1 VNDIHQLES
10 KMRSLRLNGMLDT
23 LNLRLSQAQK
33 DNIGFIQFLEFLL
46 EDEVQYR
53 ANKSLASR
61 VTKAHFE
68 EKKSLEQFDFNF
80 NPRIPTQYI
89 RDLATCRFIERK
101 ESIIF
106 CGPVGVG
113 KTHLAQAL
121 GHQACRLSYSAL
133 FIKANRLLS
142 DLGGGRADGTWEK
155 RLRRYLKPDLL
166 IIDDFAIKELTKSQG
181 EDLYELID
189 QRYRSSSMIVTA
201 NRTPKDWYPLFPNP
215 VIAESALDRLVS
227 RSHIITLTGKSY
239 RSLLRPDK
247 AIETIEK
254 EVVTV

>member
-1 VNDIHQLES
+1 MNDIHQLEN

-33 DNIGFIQFLEFLL
+33 DSFGFIQFLELLL
-46 EDEVQYR
+46 EDETQYR
-53 ANKSLASR
+53 ANKRLASR

-68 EKKSLEQFDFNF
+68 EEKSLEQFDFNF
-80 NPRIPTQYI
+80 NPRIPAEYI
-89 RDLATCRFIERK
+89 HDLATCRFIEQK
-101 ESIIF
+101 ESIIV

-121 GHQACRLSYSAL
+121 GHQACRLAYSAL
-133 FIKANRLLS
+133 FTKANRLLS
-142 DLGGGRADGTWEK
+142 DLGGGRADDTWEK
-155 RLRRYLKPDLL
+155 RLHRYLKPNLL
-166 IIDDFAIKELTKSQG
+166 IIDDFAIKELTKTQG

-189 QRYRSSSMIVTA
+189 QRYRSGSMIVTA
-201 NRTPKDWYPLFPNP
+201 NRSPKDWYPLFPNP
-215 VIAESALDRLVS
+215 VIAESALDRLLS
-227 RSHIITLTGKSY
+227 CSHIITLTGKSY

-247 AIETIEK
+247 ALEK